1 MFFETYIGAFMQR
14 AISCILTCLA
24 SCHKLKWALNDICWP
39 NIINVDPTTWVL
51 INADLAKRFGEAVPP
66 MNLRPPGDEFVACAV
81 TDLYIFHLLL
91 EDLRTYLVFDH
102 ELEAMRHLLS
112 IPAQQKAQIAEGL
125 LVGTQ
130 WLWQEAESEML
141 LATMLH

>member
-24 SCHKLKWALNDICWP
+24 SCHKLKWALNDIRWP

-51 INADLAKRFGEAVPP
+51 INADLARRFGEAVPP
-66 MNLRPPGDEFVACAV
+66 MNLRPPGDEFVACAA
-81 TDLYIFHLLL
+81 TDLYMFHLLL

-112 IPAQQKAQIAEGL
+112 IPAQQKAQSAEGL
-125 LVGTQ
+125 LVGTHSGSGRKRS
-130 WLWQEAESEML
+130 LKC
-141 LATMLH
+141 